1 MNYSK
6 WPSILI
12 AGSLALLPA
21 AVPAQSAHH
30 HAPHADEHATQN
42 NGNKT
47 ETETET
53 EFHKGLN
60 VERLLIK
67 QPTAKGV
74 EIELSY
80 RIVEVEELP
89 AHPMATFIITEER
102 EAENEKH
109 LEQNESKETENK
121 EITEFVKLDRLQMI
135 AMSVSAEKAA
145 ETPVSKLTFWDKKG
159 LVTPGKPVVVA
170 VAGLEQH
177 DIVPKKGAGYISG
190 GALEAERLKAELEKP
205 PAGASLDVID
215 AKLSGN
221 GGLLNVQFRSKGIKS
236 MDTAGKN
243 TYVLDPTTGNRY
255 SVLRVPRLGMMA
267 PKDLGRLGSSFMV
280 IHNRNNEIKAG
291 QRVSIVVAGAR
302 QDNVLILEN

>member
-12 AGSLALLPA
+12 AGSLALLPVT
-21 AVPAQSAHH
+21 VPAQSVHQ
-30 HAPHADEHATQN
+30 HASHADEHAT
-42 NGNKT
+42 NKSGS
-47 ETETET
+47 ETETM
-53 EFHKGLN
+53 FHRGLN

-102 EAENEKH
+102 EDEK
-109 LEQNESKETENK
+109 K

-135 AMSVSAEKAA
+135 AMSVSLEKAA
-145 ETPVSKLTFWDKKG
+145 GTAASKLIFWDKKG
-159 LVTPGKPVVVA
+159 LVMPGKPVVVA
-170 VAGLEQH
+170 VAGLEQY
-177 DIVPKKGAGYISG
+177 DIVPTKGTGYIPG
-190 GALEAERLKAELEKP
+190 GALEAELLKAELEKP
-205 PAGASLDVID
+205 PAGASLEVID

-255 SVLRVPRLGMMA
+255 SILRVPRLGLMA
-267 PKDLGRLGSSFMV
+267 PKDLNQLGSSFMV

-291 QRVSIVVAGAR
+291 QRVSVVVAGAR
-302 QDNVLILEN
+302 QDNIMILEN

>member
-21 AVPAQSAHH
+21 AIPAQSAHH
-30 HAPHADEHATQN
+30 HARHVDGHATQN

-47 ETETET
+47 GP

-74 EIELSY
+74 DIKLSY

-109 LEQNESKETENK
+109 LEQNESKETERK
-121 EITEFVKLDRLQMI
+121 EITEFVKPDRLQMI
-135 AMSVSAEKAA
+135 AMSVSVEKAA
-145 ETPVSKLTFWDKKG
+145 ETPASKLTFWDKKG

-177 DIVPKKGAGYISG
+177 DIVPKKGAGYIPG
-190 GALEAERLKAELEKP
+190 GALKAERLKAELEKP

-221 GGLLNVQFRSKGIKS
+221 GGLLNVQSRSKGIKS

-291 QRVSIVVAGAR
+291 QRVSVVVAGAR
-302 QDNVLILEN
+302 QDNILILEN

>member
-1 MNYSK
+1 MNHSK

-12 AGSLALLPA
+12 AGSLALLPV
-21 AVPAQSAHH
+21 AVPAQSVHH
-30 HAPHADEHATQN
+30 HASHADEHATDK
-42 NGNKT
+42 NGG
-47 ETETET
+47 ETETK
-53 EFHKGLN
+53 FHRGLN
-60 VERLLIK
+60 IERLLIK
-67 QPTAKGV
+67 HPTAKGV

-102 EAENEKH
+102 EDEKEKH
-109 LEQNESKETENK
+109 LEQDESKETEKK

-135 AMSVSAEKAA
+135 AMSVSVEKAA
-145 ETPVSKLTFWDKKG
+145 ETPASKLIFWDKKG
-159 LVTPGKPVVVA
+159 LVIPGKPVVVA

-177 DIVPKKGAGYISG
+177 DIVPEKGAGYIPG
-190 GALEAERLKAELEKP
+190 GALEAGRLKAELEKP
-205 PAGASLDVID
+205 PAGASLQVID

-221 GGLLNVQFRSKGIKS
+221 GGLLNIQFRSKGIKS

-255 SVLRVPRLGMMA
+255 SVLRVPRLGLMA
-267 PKDLGRLGSSFMV
+267 PKDLDRLGSSFMV

-291 QRVSIVVAGAR
+291 QRVSVVVAGAR
-302 QDNVLILEN
+302 QDNILILEN

>member
-1 MNYSK
+1 MNYST

-12 AGSLALLPA
+12 AGSLALLPVT
-21 AVPAQSAHH
+21 VPAQSAHH
-30 HAPHADEHATQN
+30 HASHADEHAT
-42 NGNKT
+42 NKNAG
-47 ETETET
+47 ETETK
-53 EFHKGLN
+53 FHRGLN

-89 AHPMATFIITEER
+89 AHPMATFIITQER
-102 EAENEKH
+102 EDENERH
-109 LEQNESKETENK
+109 LEQDESKETERK

-135 AMSVSAEKAA
+135 AMSVSVEKAA
-145 ETPVSKLTFWDKKG
+145 ETPASKLIFWDKKG
-159 LVTPGKPVVVA
+159 RVIPGKPVVVA

-177 DIVPKKGAGYISG
+177 DIVPKKGAGYIPG
-190 GALEAERLKAELEKP
+190 GALETVRLKAELEKP
-205 PAGASLDVID
+205 PTGASLEVID

-221 GGLLNVQFRSKGIKS
+221 GGLLNIQFRSKGIKS

-255 SVLRVPRLGMMA
+255 SILRVPRLGLMA
-267 PKDLGRLGSSFMV
+267 PKDLDRLGSSFMV

-291 QRVSIVVAGAR
+291 QRVSVVVAGAR
-302 QDNVLILEN
+302 QDNILILEN